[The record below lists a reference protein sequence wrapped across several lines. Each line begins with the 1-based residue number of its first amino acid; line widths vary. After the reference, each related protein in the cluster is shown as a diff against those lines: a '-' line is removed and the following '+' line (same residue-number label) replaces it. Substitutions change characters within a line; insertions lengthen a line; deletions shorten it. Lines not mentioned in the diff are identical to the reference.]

1 MKTLSAVLSFAA
13 IVSLAVNSFAQITV
27 LTHATVID
35 GTGAAPQ
42 NDVSVVMENGVIR
55 DMGPSSKITAP
66 TGAAVMDLT
75 GKFIVPGIIN
85 AHGHVDANRDP
96 QLRQYA
102 LYGITTTTNMGFD
115 PDDIAAFKAEQK
127 RGNLR
132 GARILTVK
140 YRFMSEPFK
149 PGSEYKT
156 PDEARAKVDEIVG
169 KGADFVKVWI
179 DSQNGK
185 LVKLSPEFCAA
196 VMDQARKHGKITM
209 AHVYEYA
216 DAKMIVDKGV
226 NILAHNVRDQEIDAD
241 FIATLKRR
249 NVSVISTLAREEGMF
264 VYGEAPAWID
274 DPFFRKGLSAERLAI
289 LKTKKREEQAKD
301 PELARNKRAFEI
313 DKINIKKLSDARV
326 RVALGTDS
334 GGASDRF
341 FIQGFFEHHQMEL
354 MVQAGMTP
362 MQVIQAFSKNA
373 AETLGI
379 DKEFGALA
387 KGKAADL
394 LVLEKSPLENI
405 THMRTIQAVYLGGK
419 KFE

>member
-1 MKTLSAVLSFAA
+1 
-13 IVSLAVNSFAQITV
+13 
-27 LTHATVID
+27 
-35 GTGAAPQ
+35 
-42 NDVSVVMENGVIR
+42 
-55 DMGPSSKITAP
+55 
-66 TGAAVMDLT
+66 
-75 GKFIVPGIIN
+75 
-85 AHGHVDANRDP
+85 
-96 QLRQYA
+96 
-102 LYGITTTTNMGFD
+102 
-115 PDDIAAFKAEQK
+115 
-127 RGNLR
+127 
-132 GARILTVK
+132 
-140 YRFMSEPFK
+140 
-149 PGSEYKT
+149 
-156 PDEARAKVDEIVG
+156 
-169 KGADFVKVWI
+169 
-179 DSQNGK
+179 
-185 LVKLSPEFCAA
+185 
-196 VMDQARKHGKITM
+196 
-209 AHVYEYA
+209 
-216 DAKMIVDKGV
+216 
-226 NILAHNVRDQEIDAD
+226 
-241 FIATLKRR
+241 
-249 NVSVISTLAREEGMF
+249 VISTLAREEGMF